1 MRGTPVGGYGAA
13 LKAEQD
19 WIYNLQD
26 RRLSRN
32 VTTSSVSRSD
42 VFALHSANS
51 TFTRSAAAI
60 ESGFA
65 KNVSLIVLL
74 RYCKISVFYQWKA
87 AQVTVS
93 CVDMACCQ
101 GKTLVVALLQLPN
114 SSSHLP
120 SACNQYMSHKP
131 TITNS
136 SATLHCWQGLWL

>member
-1 MRGTPVGGYGAA
+1 MRGMPVGGYGVA
-13 LKAEQD
+13 LKAEQG

-32 VTTSSVSRSD
+32 VTTSSVSISD
-42 VFALHSANS
+42 VFARHSANS
-51 TFTRSAAAI
+51 TFTRSATAVD
-60 ESGFA
+60 SGFA

-74 RYCKISVFYQWKA
+74 RYCKISVCYQWKA
-87 AQVTVS
+87 AQVTAS
-93 CVDMACCQ
+93 CVCMACCQ

-114 SSSHLP
+114 SSNHPP
-120 SACNQYMSHKP
+120 SARNRYMSYKP

>member
-1 MRGTPVGGYGAA
+1 MRGMHVGGYGVA
-13 LKAEQD
+13 LKAEQG

-51 TFTRSAAAI
+51 TFTRSATAV

-74 RYCKISVFYQWKA
+74 RYRKISVFYQWKA
-87 AQVTVS
+87 AQVTAS
-93 CVDMACCQ
+93 CCQ
-101 GKTLVVALLQLPN
+101 GKTLVVALSQLPN
-114 SSSHLP
+114 SSNHLP
-120 SACNQYMSHKP
+120 SACNRNMSNKP